1 MSTQNPNTDPYE
13 QQPYTAPGASAA
25 YDPATGEPYN
35 PADVPPPPPAGYPP
49 YGPGMP
55 HVPNPMLAGLLGF
68 IPGVGAMYN
77 GQFAKGIAHIAVF
90 AVLSSLA
97 DHVNGIF
104 GLFVAGWIFYM
115 VFEAYQTA
123 VARRDGRPLPDPFGL
138 NTIGDRFGFN
148 SNQHPDLNNAWSQT
162 VGKMPG
168 AAPFVDESRV
178 DPSGAAY
185 YARTDATGARA
196 TYQVDPDGSVYTST
210 STAAPP
216 SGYAPPAGSYVPPG
230 GGYVPPA
237 GSYVPP
243 VPPAGYGAGY
253 SVPQYG
259 VPPVPPPPPGYGIPP
274 MPPPPPGF
282 GGMPPV
288 PPARGGLPI
297 GAIWLI
303 GLGFFALLGSLHPFA
318 FLEGEAT
325 GGLFLIGLAVFIF
338 WRQSSRNSM
347 YPAGSPAARWNLL
360 RAGKGAGVVFIVGLL
375 TLLQGLHVASWH
387 ESWPFLLIFLGV
399 VMVLERMSLN
409 SMNAAASYSAY
420 PGFPAAPGAPP
431 DTKAGNATEAE
442 STSILPKYNRPSN
455 DLSINPDADDRGEG
469 R

>member
-13 QQPYTAPGASAA
+13 QQQYTAPGAPTA
-25 YDPATGEPYN
+25 YDPATGAPYN
-35 PADVPPPPPAGYPP
+35 PADVPPPPAGFPP
-49 YGPGMP
+49 YAPGTP
-55 HVPNPMLAGLLGF
+55 HTPNPLLAGLLGF

-77 GQFAKGIAHIAVF
+77 GQLAKGIAHIAIF

-104 GLFVAGWIFYM
+104 GLFVAGWIFFM
-115 VFEAYQTA
+115 AFEAYQTA
-123 VARRDGRPLPDPFGL
+123 IARRDGRPLPDPFGL
-138 NTIGDRFGFN
+138 NNIGDRFGFN
-148 SNQHPDLNNAWSQT
+148 TSQHPDLNNAWSQT
-162 VGKMPG
+162 MGKMPG

-210 STAAPP
+210 APP
-216 SGYAPPAGSYVPPG
+216 PQGYAPPAT
-230 GGYVPPA
+230 GYAPPA
-237 GSYVPP
+237 TGYAPP
-243 VPPAGYGAGY
+243 VPPAGYGAAYG
-253 SVPQYG
+253 VPQYG
-259 VPPVPPPPPGYGIPP
+259 VPPVPPPPPGYGVPP
-274 MPPPPPGF
+274 VPPPPPGF
-282 GGMPPV
+282 GGVPPV
-288 PPARGGLPI
+288 VPARGGLPT

-303 GLGFFALLGSLHPFA
+303 GLGLFALLGSLHPFA

-360 RAGKGAGVVFIVGLL
+360 RAAKGAGVVLIVGVL
-375 TLLQGLHVASWH
+375 TLLQGLHVVAWH

-399 VMVLERMSLN
+399 IMVLERMSLN
-409 SMNAAASYSAY
+409 SMNAAAAY
-420 PGFPAAPGAPP
+420 PPSYPPYPGAPAAPQ
-431 DTKAGNATEAE
+431 DTPSEPEAAAN
-442 STSILPKYNRPSN
+442 STSILPRYGRPSN
-455 DLSINPDADDRGEG
+455 DLSIKPDADDRGEG
-469 R
+469 RQL

>member
-13 QQPYTAPGASAA
+13 QHYTAPGASAA
-25 YDPATGEPYN
+25 YDPATGAPYN

-55 HVPNPMLAGLLGF
+55 HVPNPLLAGLLGF

-77 GQFAKGIAHIAVF
+77 GQFAKGIAHIAIF

-148 SNQHPDLNNAWSQT
+148 SNHHPDLNNAWSQT

-185 YARTDATGARA
+185 YSRTDATGARA
-196 TYQVDPDGSVYTST
+196 TYQVDPDGSVYTSS
-210 STAAPP
+210 STAPP
-216 SGYAPPAGSYVPPG
+216 ASGYAPPAG
-230 GGYVPPA
+230 GYAPPA
-237 GSYVPP
+237 S
-243 VPPAGYGAGY
+243 YGAPYGA
-253 SVPQYG
+253 PQYG

-282 GGMPPV
+282 GGVPPV
-288 PPARGGLPI
+288 SPARGGLPT

-338 WRQSSRNSM
+338 WRQNSRNGM
-347 YPAGSPAARWNLL
+347 YPSGSPAARWNML
-360 RAGKGAGVVFIVGLL
+360 RASRSAGVVFIVGLL
-375 TLLQGLHVASWH
+375 TLLQGLHVVAWH

-409 SMNAAASYSAY
+409 TMNTAAGY
-420 PGFPAAPGAPP
+420 PGYPVAPEPPAAPP
-431 DTKAGNATEAE
+431 DTRAESPTEAE
-442 STSILPKYNRPSN
+442 STSILPRYNRPNN
-455 DLSINPDADDRGEG
+455 DLSIKPDADDRGEG